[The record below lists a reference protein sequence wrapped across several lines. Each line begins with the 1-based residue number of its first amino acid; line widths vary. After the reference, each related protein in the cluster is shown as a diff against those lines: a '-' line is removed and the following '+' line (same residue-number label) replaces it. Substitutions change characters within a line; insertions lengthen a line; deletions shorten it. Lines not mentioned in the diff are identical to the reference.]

1 VVTPSLGAAATRRAL
16 FKRSGGSL
24 AAGAVLGLAAC
35 GGGSHPA
42 DVRTIPQSVREAD
55 VTIIN
60 GLLDQAERTIA
71 AYTASVPLLTGHV
84 RAAAKQF
91 LGQDLEHAGVLY
103 RLIKQAKGKA
113 DKPAPSY
120 DLGRP
125 RSRTDL
131 VRLLHE
137 LERQMVASYLHAIP
151 SLAPG
156 STRATV
162 ASIMASDAQHVS
174 VLRLSLHLDP
184 IPGALITGAE

>member
-1 VVTPSLGAAATRRAL
+1 
-16 FKRSGGSL
+16 
-24 AAGAVLGLAAC
+24 
-35 GGGSHPA
+35 
-42 DVRTIPQSVREAD
+42 
-55 VTIIN
+55 
-60 GLLDQAERTIA
+60 
-71 AYTASVPLLTGHV
+71 
-84 RAAAKQF
+84 
-91 LGQDLEHAGVLY
+91 
-103 RLIKQAKGKA
+103 KGKA